1 MPSSSDKNISRNRR
15 AVGSRYEQQAADFLI
30 QHGYKILE
38 RNWQAGHKEIDLI
51 AQKPGVIVFVEVKAA
66 RSNAF
71 GHPAEWVSQRK
82 QTLLA
87 QAAQVYLDNKKVTGR
102 DIRFDVI
109 CFVKGRLEYFAAAF
123 DAPVE

>member
-1 MPSSSDKNISRNRR
+1 MPSSSDRPSHNRR

-30 QHGYKILE
+30 QHGYTILD

-71 GHPAEWVSQRK
+71 GHPAEWVSTRK

-87 QAAQVYLDNKKVTGR
+87 QAAQVYLDTKKITGC

-109 CFVKGRLEYFAAAF
+109 CFVTGRLEYFPAAF
-123 DAPVE
+123 DAPVEE

>member
-1 MPSSSDKNISRNRR
+1 MPSSSDSRSRNRR

-30 QHGYKILE
+30 QHGYTILE

-51 AQKPGVIVFVEVKAA
+51 AWKPGMIVFVEVKAA

-71 GHPAEWVSQRK
+71 GHPAEWVSGRK

-87 QAAQVYLDNKKVTGR
+87 QAAQVYLDTKKVSGC

-109 CFVKGRLEYFAAAF
+109 CFVKGALEYFPAAF
-123 DAPVE
+123 DAPD